1 MLTGAMTSGSKSSTH
16 SSLEDMHIN
25 ASGSVHTKYVYS
37 VPFDNDKIDD
47 SNTPISSGSH

>member
-1 MLTGAMTSGSKSSTH
+1 VLTSAMISGSKSSTH